1 MEKNSN
7 VCKESVFQGL
17 FDSISQ
23 ELHNF
28 IYYKFGKDNNP
39 EDLVQEA
46 FIKLWDNCHK
56 VSLENARGFLF
67 TVANNLSLNAA
78 ARAKT
83 ALNYRISNP
92 SDDTDKESPHYQL
105 ELNEFDGRLKNALE
119 NLPEDQRTTFLMNR
133 IDGLKHKEIAER
145 LGISQKAVEKRIYT
159 ALKKLKDEL
168 GNI

>member
-1 MEKNSN
+1 MEEQGD
-7 VCKESVFQGL
+7 VCKENVFKNL

-56 VSLENARGFLF
+56 VSIENARGFLF
-67 TVANNLSLNAA
+67 TVANNLSINAA

-83 ALNYRISNP
+83 ALNYRANNP
-92 SDDTDKESPHYQL
+92 GNEVDPENPQFKL
-105 ELNEFDGRLKNALE
+105 ELEEFDNRLKTALE
-119 NLPEDQRTTFLMNR
+119 NLTEDQRTTFLMNR
-133 IDGLKHKEIAER
+133 IDGLKHREIAEL